1 MNVSVI
7 MSAYNSESYLNE
19 SIESILKQSFDN
31 YEYIIVN
38 DGSTD
43 NSRKIMESYKDKRI
57 KILNNKNNMGLT
69 VSLNKA
75 IKLAKG
81 EYIIRMDADDVSLP
95 LRIEKQV
102 KYMDIHPEVGICGS
116 WVKTIGRYPSKIW
129 KYSSDRNYLKASLI
143 YKSPLAHPSVV
154 MRRKYMIE
162 NNLSYNP
169 YYKSAQDYDLWTRCV
184 DYFEIS
190 NIEEV
195 LLLFRRHANAI
206 GIIKEQQRKIFTD
219 EIRTKQLNKLKDNT
233 NNYEIQLHNK
243 IASISLEKEKYN
255 DTNEACVFL
264 DEVILWLE
272 SLDKVNKTRGLYDNT
287 VFRKVLGEM
296 WFETC
301 YCLSF
306 IGMIS
311 YKKYKSS
318 YLHKSAKIRKVK
330 DLYFLLKSIKTI
342 S

>member
-1 MNVSVI
+1 
-7 MSAYNSESYLNE
+7 
-19 SIESILKQSFDN
+19 
-31 YEYIIVN
+31 
-38 DGSTD
+38 
-43 NSRKIMESYKDKRI
+43 
-57 KILNNKNNMGLT
+57 
-69 VSLNKA
+69 
-75 IKLAKG
+75 
-81 EYIIRMDADDVSLP
+81 MDADDVSLP

-102 KYMDIHPEVGICGS
+102 KYMDIHTEVGICGS
-116 WVKTIGRYPSKIW
+116 WVKTIGRAPSKIW
-129 KYSSDRNYLKASLI
+129 KYSSDRNYLKASLF

-169 YYKSAQDYDLWTRCV
+169 YFKSAQDYDLWTRCV

-206 GIIKEQQRKIFTD
+206 GIKDEQQRIKYTN
-219 EIRTKQLNKLKDNT
+219 EIRAKQLHKLKCNA
-233 NNYEIQLHNK
+233 NNYEIQLHNQ

-255 DTNEACVFL
+255 DTNEACAFL
-264 DEVILWLE
+264 DKVILWLE
-272 SLDKVNKTRGLYDNT
+272 LLDKINKTRGLYDNT

-318 YLHKSAKIRKVK
+318 YLHKSAKIKKAK